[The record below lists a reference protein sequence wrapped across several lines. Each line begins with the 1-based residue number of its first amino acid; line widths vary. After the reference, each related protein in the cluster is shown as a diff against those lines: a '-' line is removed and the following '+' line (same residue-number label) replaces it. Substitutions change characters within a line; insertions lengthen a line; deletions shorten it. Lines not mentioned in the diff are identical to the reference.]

1 MKPTK
6 PELHGDDDAATKLEA
21 VAKFEAATKD
31 DEGRNRSWWSTVL
44 SVWAPKIGRLY
55 VVERKIYHEHKL
67 RNYTDKL
74 IEKKAAEYYLVK
86 LKIVQFK
93 KEMTEI
99 TAAKLEAAKITA
111 AELEAAE
118 ITAAKLETAEIT
130 AAKLE
135 KDYVK
140 LYKVR
145 MIIAAELEAAKNEY
159 WLLFK

>member
-44 SVWAPKIGRLY
+44 SVWAPKIERLD

-99 TAAKLEAAKITA
+99 TAAKLE
-111 AELEAAE
+111 
-118 ITAAKLETAEIT
+118 
-130 AAKLE
+130 